1 MNRNFIPEMG
11 FSLRRSADG
20 LEGTCEVAPELCA
33 PGTDQLRSSVL
44 VLWADVICGLLTTA
58 VVSPRLPATLELS
71 LEMFAPA
78 PLGSRVDMAGRVV
91 KSGSAVTHAEV
102 EVLVDGVPA
111 GLGAASFMLSPG
123 VTVELPGLD
132 ELLEGFHG
140 RLRAG
145 KPYAERV
152 DCERLTAGRARLPRT
167 DQTMNASQT
176 IHGGIVALAIEEAVL
191 SAEPAGT
198 VVSAM
203 ALRYV
208 RPARVGPA
216 IAIADRFGERWRVDV
231 RDAGAEDRSCVHA
244 TVATTRP
251 EGAR

>member
-1 MNRNFIPEMG
+1 MDRNFIPEMG
-11 FSLRRSADG
+11 FSLQRSGDG
-20 LEGTCEVAPELCA
+20 LAGTCEVVPELCA
-33 PGTDQLRSSVL
+33 SGTDQLRSSVL

-58 VVSPRLPATLELS
+58 VVQPKLPATLELS
-71 LEMFAPA
+71 MEMFAPA
-78 PLGSRVDMAGRVV
+78 TIGSRVDMTGRVV
-91 KSGSAVTHAEV
+91 KSGNAVTHAEV
-102 EVLVDGVPA
+102 EVFVDGDPA

-123 VTVELPGLD
+123 VTVQLPSLD
-132 ELLEGFHG
+132 ELLEGFQG

-145 KPYAERV
+145 KPYPERV
-152 DCERLTAGRARLPRT
+152 GCERLEPGRALLPRRPDT
-167 DQTMNASQT
+167 INASQT

-191 SAEPAGT
+191 SAEPPGT

-216 IAIADRFGERWRVDV
+216 IAVADRFGERWRVDV

-244 TVATTRP
+244 TVATTLL
-251 EGAR
+251 EEN